1 LTEQQINDL
10 IEEYKPIVGGVIKK
24 YKYFYLDDYDD
35 VFQHGLIG
43 LWYGITHYDDSK
55 NTKLST
61 FLHTS
66 VHSRI
71 SDVYKSTK
79 KRREIEN
86 ATVSYD
92 GFVSNTSTDEMDV
105 DSQIGV
111 IVSSHVN
118 PSNILDKIIYEKV
131 VSDISKESDDKLR
144 RMVLMYYV
152 HQMGYQEIANILG
165 CTRQN
170 IESRIKTYI
179 KKYRITLNK
188 NGYMD

>member
-1 LTEQQINDL
+1 
-10 IEEYKPIVGGVIKK
+10 
-24 YKYFYLDDYDD
+24 
-35 VFQHGLIG
+35 
-43 LWYGITHYDDSK
+43 
-55 NTKLST
+55 LST